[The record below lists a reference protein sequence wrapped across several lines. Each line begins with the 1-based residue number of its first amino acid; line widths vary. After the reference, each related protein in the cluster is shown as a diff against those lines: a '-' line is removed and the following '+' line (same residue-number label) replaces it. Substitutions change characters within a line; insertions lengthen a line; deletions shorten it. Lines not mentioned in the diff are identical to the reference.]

1 MVEIRFRLDSY
12 LLYLKTLYKTLVLR
26 MYHFLRTAAA
36 SVALITL
43 CWLPAGA
50 QTTRT
55 RERCGAVENMAELR
69 RQFPEIE
76 TEAEF
81 EQRMAVAI
89 EQEKQRMNNAEAR
102 NFDDVMTIPVVF
114 HVIHQGQAIGSGD
127 NIPDAQLLSQLKVM
141 NDDYGRKPGTRGW
154 NNDSRGADTRIQ
166 FALIKRDPSG
176 NASSGVDRINAVSLG
191 ITKPAAGYSQTTLQ
205 TIKSRT
211 SWDPTRYFNV
221 WVCDVSGL
229 YGVAQFP
236 INSSLPGLACTPNP
250 SAANTDGLTISPICT
265 GSLDDGAWA
274 NIDPGAAYGR
284 TATHETGHWLG
295 LRHIWGDAN
304 CGTDYCED
312 TPIHQ
317 AANQLTCPTH
327 PKSNTCGT
335 ADEMFENYMDYSA
348 DNCVNIFT
356 RDQMIRMRA
365 VLRTCPRRKELLNSI
380 ALQPPVAVDAG
391 LADILAPLRDY
402 CNGTSEIK
410 VVAKN
415 WGNSNLTNLTLNY
428 QIGQGSVVTQTQ
440 TLNLASNSLD
450 TLSLG
455 NVTLPAGENTVRVWS
470 TLPNGQ
476 ADTLNA
482 QDTIST
488 VVKVGS
494 GIAIP
499 TTENFEGVNTPPSY
513 WSINNP
519 NGDCKTWRMQSVP
532 VGSSGQRSV
541 AAYFGFFQN
550 TAARTVRDEL
560 YTPLYD
566 LAGDTSAYLYFH
578 LAHARSSS
586 TSFGRLKV
594 EVSTDCGLTWDSVY
608 SKNGAALTTI
618 TGSQAAEWFPTAANQ
633 WRKEAVNL
641 HAYAGHT
648 VRLRFVALNTGGNNL
663 FVDNVVLARGVPQA
677 PVITRFVPDSG
688 GIGTRVTIY
697 GRNLATTSSVT
708 FKSALSFNVQ
718 ALSDTMLVTT
728 VPTGATTGKI
738 KVITSVDSVRSANNF
753 TIIAA
758 PAITSFT
765 PSSGPI
771 GTTVV
776 VNGTGFGR
784 VRKAYVNGVQATNM
798 TINSATHLTLTVP
811 VGATTGRI
819 ALVTRTDSV
828 YSSSDFAVG
837 NFITMRS
844 GGVDSTCSA
853 IFVSPGYPG
862 QYINNLNLTHKLY
875 APAGRQV
882 ILQLTSFSTEATYDF
897 VSIYNGP
904 STASPALLTRKSG
917 TFTGTLPTYTSTN
930 GVLTIVFT
938 SDNSGTSTGF
948 SANVSC
954 SAPPFPVISGMSP
967 RQGPVGY
974 PFAIQGTGLANV
986 DTVWFGDIKVTNVT
1000 KTATSITGLVP
1011 AGAVDS
1017 KIRVHSPTGS
1027 DTSSQTYVVTSGMAY
1042 CQPQN
1047 AACSATSGMR
1057 RVNLVGSTLATLTPC
1072 SDASGAAFT
1081 IYPMA
1086 DSTTGTLLSGGLMQL
1101 RVWSAGAGQQVGAWV
1116 DINRNGTY
1124 ENTEFMPAVAQP
1136 TALTPGIIA
1145 IQLPSTMDTGMVGM
1159 RIRSGSVVAATGACS
1174 NSNNGS
1180 AAEFTMRVQ
1189 ACPSVAGPTSV
1200 VTDTICA
1207 GDTATLSVQG
1217 AGTPLWFSQ
1226 ATGLAIADTG
1236 HTVRPILNVTTTVYV
1251 AMWQNS
1257 CLSPRTPVAVEV
1269 NALPAANF
1277 QITDNLLSVATGTI
1291 APGNTYQWYKNG
1303 SPIPGATSLDYTI
1316 DSTGNY
1322 ALMVTNAK
1330 GCSQLSASQLVL
1342 YVGTA
1347 KAMSTLRLTVVPNP
1361 STGIFF
1367 VKATQKVQR
1376 AEVLDMMGRS
1386 VWSGEI
1392 SGTVRLD
1399 LSGLGKGL
1407 YMLHTPG
1414 VSALRL
1420 VVE

>member
-1 MVEIRFRLDSY
+1 MEEMRLGRDSY

-81 EQRMAVAI
+81 EQRLAVAI
-89 EQEKQRMNNAEAR
+89 EQEKQRMSNAEAR

-114 HVIHQGQAIGSGD
+114 HVIHQGQAVGNGD
-127 NIPDAQLLSQLKVM
+127 NIPDAQLMSQLKVM
-141 NDDYGRKPGTRGW
+141 NDDFGRKPGTRGF
-154 NNDSRGADTRIQ
+154 NSDSRGADTRIQ
-166 FALIKRDPSG
+166 YALVKRDPSG
-176 NASSGVDRINAVSLG
+176 NASNGIDRINAVSLG
-191 ITKPAAGYSQTTLQ
+191 FTKPASGYSQTTLQ
-205 TIKSRT
+205 TIKART

-221 WVCDVSGL
+221 WVCDVANL

-236 INSSLPGLACTPNP
+236 INSSLPGLACTPTT
-250 SAANTDGLTISPICT
+250 SAANTDGLTISQICT
-265 GSLDDGAWA
+265 GSLDDGPWQ

-317 AANQLTCPTH
+317 SANQLTCPTH
-327 PKSNTCGT
+327 PKSNSCGT

-391 LADILAPLRDY
+391 LADILTPIRDY
-402 CNGTSEIK
+402 CNGASEIK

-415 WGNSNLTNLTLNY
+415 WGNSNLTSLTLNY

-440 TLNLASNSLD
+440 TLNLASNGLD

-476 ADTLNA
+476 PDTLNE
-482 QDTIST
+482 QDTIKT
-488 VVKVGS
+488 VVKVGA

-513 WSINNP
+513 WSITNP
-519 NGDCKTWRMQSVP
+519 NSDCKTWRMQSVP

-550 TAARTVRDEL
+550 TAQRTVRDEL

-578 LAHARSSS
+578 LAHARSNT
-586 TSFGRLKV
+586 TSYGRLKV
-594 EVSTDCGLTWDSVY
+594 EVSTDCGLTWDTVY
-608 SKNGAALTTI
+608 SKTGAALATI
-618 TGSQAAEWFPTAANQ
+618 TTSQAAEWFPSSANQ
-633 WRKEAVNL
+633 WRKEAINL
-641 HAYAGHT
+641 RAYAGRT

-688 GIGTRVTIY
+688 AVGTRVTIY
-697 GRNLATTSSVT
+697 GRNLATTSSVS
-708 FKSALSFNVQ
+708 FKNALSFNVQ
-718 ALSDTMLVTT
+718 TINDTMLVTS
-728 VPTGATTGKI
+728 VPTGAATGKI
-738 KVITSVDSVRSANNF
+738 KVTTSVDSVRSANNF
-753 TIIAA
+753 TIV
-758 PAITSFT
+758 PPTTLTSFAPT
-765 PSSGPI
+765 AGPV

-776 VNGTGFGR
+776 VTGTNFTR
-784 VRKAYVNGVQATNM
+784 VRKAYLNGVRATSL
-798 TINSATHLTLTVP
+798 TVNSATRITMQVP
-811 VGATTGRI
+811 FGATTGPI
-819 ALVTRTDSV
+819 ALVTRTDSIV
-828 YSSSDFAVG
+828 SASVFAVG
-837 NFITMRS
+837 DFIAMRS
-844 GGVDSTCSA
+844 GGVDTACSGV
-853 IFVSPGYPG
+853 FVSSGYPG
-862 QYINNLNLTHKLY
+862 RYSNNLNYTHKIY

-882 ILQLTSFSTEATYDF
+882 ILQLTSFSTEPNNDYF
-897 VSIYNGP
+897 SVYNGP
-904 STASPALLTRKSG
+904 SAASPALVSRKSG
-917 TFTGTLPTYTSTN
+917 TFTGALPTYTSTN

-938 SDNSGTSTGF
+938 SDNSGTADGF
-948 SANVSC
+948 TANVSC
-954 SAPPFPVISGMSP
+954 SAPPFPVISSMSP

-986 DTVWFGDIKVTNVT
+986 DSVWFGNQLITNVT

-1027 DTSSQTYVVTSGMAY
+1027 DTSEQTYVVTPGMAY

-1047 AACSATSGMR
+1047 AACSATSGIR
-1057 RVNLVGSTLATLTPC
+1057 RVNLVGTTLATLTPC

-1086 DSTTGTLLSGGLMQL
+1086 DSATGTLLSGGLMQL
-1101 RVWSAGAGQQVGAWV
+1101 RVWSAGASQQVGAWV

-1124 ENTEFMPAVAQP
+1124 ENTEFMPAIVQP

-1145 IQLPSTMDTGMVGM
+1145 LQLPSTMDTGMVGM
-1159 RIRSGSVVAATGACS
+1159 RIRSGAVVAATGACS
-1174 NSNNGS
+1174 SSGTGS

-1189 ACPSVAGPTSV
+1189 PCPAVAGPTSV

-1217 AGTPLWFSQ
+1217 TGTPLWFTQ
-1226 ATGLAIADTG
+1226 ALGLSIADTG
-1236 HTVRPILNVTTTVYV
+1236 HIVRQVLNGNTTVYV

-1257 CLSPRTPVAVEV
+1257 CLSPRTPVDVKV
-1269 NALPAANF
+1269 NALPTAGF
-1277 QITDNLLSVATGTI
+1277 VITDNLLSVSTSSQG
-1291 APGNTYQWYKNG
+1291 PGNTYQWYKNG
-1303 SPIPGATSLDYTI
+1303 NPIPGATSLDYTI

-1322 ALMVTNAK
+1322 ALMVTNAD
-1330 GCSQLSASQLVL
+1330 GCSQLSTSQLVL

-1347 KAMSTLRLTVVPNP
+1347 KAVSALRLTVVPNP
-1361 STGIFF
+1361 STGVFF
-1367 VKATQKVQR
+1367 VKSTQKVQR

-1392 SGTVRLD
+1392 SGTIRLD

-1414 VSALRL
+1414 VTALRL